1 MLPEWNVK
9 VKTVSSSMILYHIR
23 MLPEWNV
30 KTKDDIVQAEKESLE
45 CYQNGM

>member
-1 MLPEWNVK
+1 MECK
-9 VKTVSSSMILYHIR
+9 VDIMITDGEKPMIR

-30 KTKDDIVQAEKESLE
+30 KEPVVKLSGFSILSLE